1 MVQAGIA
8 ASQGAFASYQQLQN
22 VTHLYAINMQ
32 FNASQVK
39 LLVVADGPALVV
51 RARSEIWILRLG
63 STGLQRC
70 LSRLLSKAAEHFDRS
85 ISVWHWLRKAVTSRN
100 ACRHTATR
108 STICSSWL

>member
-39 LLVVADGPALVV
+39 LFVVADGPALVV
-51 RARSEIWILRLG
+51 QARSQIWIEAG
-63 STGLQRC
+63 FKWPSEVPV
-70 LSRLLSKAAEHFDRS
+70 KAAFQG
-85 ISVWHWLRKAVTSRN
+85 SR
-100 ACRHTATR
+100 A
-108 STICSSWL
+108 L